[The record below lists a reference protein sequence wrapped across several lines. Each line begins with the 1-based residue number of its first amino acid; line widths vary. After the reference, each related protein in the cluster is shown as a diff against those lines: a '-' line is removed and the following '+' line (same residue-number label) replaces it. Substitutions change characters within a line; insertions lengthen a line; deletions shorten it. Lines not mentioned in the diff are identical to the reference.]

1 MEDNEVSPAIIPS
14 LSSFYR
20 DLCNDFEDRSSQKPL
35 CENQNVVDLK
45 LFNVLEVV
53 LHFFI

>member
-1 MEDNEVSPAIIPS
+1 MVDNEVSPAMISSP
-14 LSSFYR
+14 SSFYR

-45 LFNVLEVV
+45 LF
-53 LHFFI
+53 